1 MGKTVNEITI
11 QAAFDIVFDLSNNI
25 KEWPNLFKEYES
37 TKILEERHNYIKFCL
52 TKKEG
57 GVSWIS
63 ERYLDKENKV
73 IHAHRLDPVFPF
85 KFMSLKW
92 DYEPD
97 GDQTKMTWIQEF
109 QVDPAS
115 CHTEKEMEDHLNA
128 ATKEEM
134 KRMKEAIEAWQQ

>member
-1 MGKTVNEITI
+1 MGKTVNDIII
-11 QAAFDIVFDLSNNI
+11 QATFDTVFDLSNNI
-25 KEWPNLFKEYES
+25 REWTKLFAEYES
-37 TKILEERHNYIKFCL
+37 TEILEERRNYIKFRL
-52 TKKEG
+52 TKKRDRS
-57 GVSWIS
+57 SWVS

-85 KFMSLKW
+85 KFMSLRW

-97 GDQTKMTWIQEF
+97 GDRTKMTWIQEF

-115 CHTEKEMEDHLNA
+115 HHTEKEMEDHLNA

-134 KRMKEAIEAWQQ
+134 KRVKEAIEAWQQ